1 MAKISPHTNQE
12 ESNLIAI
19 AKLGKTIGLKGHM
32 KCYPMTDFP
41 EIFIPDITFFA
52 QKNHIFQNSKE
63 YITLHLKEFNPIK
76 SLIIFQEIDSLEMA
90 KTLTNAILYTTLQDT
105 KKYCTLKEN
114 EFFWFEIMGFKIIED
129 EETLGYVE
137 DIERIGAT
145 DYLVICTDPK
155 LSSAP
160 LKLKKH
166 FLIPYIDPYII
177 STDAKAYHI
186 YTKNAKALLLA
197 S

>member
-19 AKLGKTIGLKGHM
+19 AKLGKSVGLKGLM

-41 EIFIPDITFFA
+41 EIFTSDITFFA
-52 QKNHIFQNSKE
+52 QKDSIFEKE
-63 YITLHLKEFNPIK
+63 CTTLHISEFNEAK
-76 SLIIFQEIDSLEMA
+76 SLIRFKEVDSIEMA

-105 KKYCTLKEN
+105 KTHCALGED
-114 EFFWFEIMGFKIIED
+114 EFFWFEIIGFSIIED

-145 DYLVICTDPK
+145 DYLVVVTDPK
-155 LSSAP
+155 LCTP
-160 LKLKKH
+160 LKLKKR

-177 STDAKAYHI
+177 STDAKAHHI

>member
-63 YITLHLKEFNPIK
+63 YITLHISEFNEAK
-76 SLIIFQEIDSLEMA
+76 SLIGFKEVDSIEMA

-105 KKYCTLKEN
+105 KIHCALGED
-114 EFFWFEIMGFKIIED
+114 EFFWFEVIGFSIIED
-129 EETLGYVE
+129 DEILGYVE

-145 DYLVICTDPK
+145 DYLVVVTDPK
-155 LSSAP
+155 LCTP
-160 LKLKKH
+160 LKLKKR

-177 STDAKAYHI
+177 STDAKAHHI

>member
-1 MAKISPHTNQE
+1 MAKTSPHTNQE

-105 KKYCTLKEN
+105 KTHCALGED
-114 EFFWFEIMGFKIIED
+114 EFFWFEVIGFSIIED

-155 LSSAP
+155 LCTP
-160 LKLKKH
+160 LKLKKR

-177 STDAKAYHI
+177 YTDTKTHHI

>member
-1 MAKISPHTNQE
+1 MAKTSPHTNQE

-19 AKLGKTIGLKGHM
+19 AKLGKSVGLKGLM

-41 EIFIPDITFFA
+41 EIFTSDITFFA

-63 YITLHLKEFNPIK
+63 YITLHISEFNEAK
-76 SLIIFQEIDSLEMA
+76 SLIGFKEVDSIEMA

-129 EETLGYVE
+129 DEILGHVE

-155 LSSAP
+155 LCTP
-160 LKLKKH
+160 LKLKKR

-177 STDAKAYHI
+177 STDTKAHHI

>member
-19 AKLGKTIGLKGHM
+19 AKLGKSVGLKGLM

-41 EIFIPDITFFA
+41 EIFTSDITFFA
-52 QKNHIFQNSKE
+52 QKDSIFEKE
-63 YITLHLKEFNPIK
+63 CTTLHISEFNEAK
-76 SLIIFQEIDSLEMA
+76 SLIGFKEVDSIEMA

-105 KKYCTLKEN
+105 KTHCALGED
-114 EFFWFEIMGFKIIED
+114 EFFWFEVIGFSIIED

-145 DYLVICTDPK
+145 DYLVVVTDPK
-155 LSSAP
+155 LCTP
-160 LKLKKH
+160 LKLKKR

-177 STDAKAYHI
+177 STDAKAHHI

>member
-1 MAKISPHTNQE
+1 MTKTLE

-19 AKLGKTIGLKGHM
+19 AKLGKSVGLKGLM

-41 EIFIPDITFFA
+41 EIFTSDITFFA
-52 QKNHIFQNSKE
+52 QKDSIFEKE
-63 YITLHLKEFNPIK
+63 CTTLHISEFNKAK
-76 SLIIFQEIDSLEMA
+76 SLIGFKEVDSPEMA

-105 KKYCTLKEN
+105 KAHCALGED
-114 EFFWFEIMGFKIIED
+114 EFFWFEIIGFSIIED
-129 EETLGYVE
+129 DEILGRVE

-145 DYLVICTDPK
+145 DYLVVVTDPK
-155 LSSAP
+155 LCTP
-160 LKLKKH
+160 LKLKKR

-177 STDAKAYHI
+177 STDAKAHHI
-186 YTKNAKALLLA
+186 YTKNAKVLLLA

>member
-19 AKLGKTIGLKGHM
+19 AKLGKSVGLKGLM

-41 EIFIPDITFFA
+41 EIFTSDITFFA
-52 QKNHIFQNSKE
+52 QKDSIFEKE
-63 YITLHLKEFNPIK
+63 CTTLHISEFNEAK
-76 SLIIFQEIDSLEMA
+76 SLIGFKEVDSIEMA
-90 KTLTNAILYTTLQDT
+90 KNLTNAILYTTLQDT

-145 DYLVICTDPK
+145 DYLVVVTDPK
-155 LSSAP
+155 LCTP
-160 LKLKKH
+160 LKLKKR

-177 STDAKAYHI
+177 STNAKAHHI